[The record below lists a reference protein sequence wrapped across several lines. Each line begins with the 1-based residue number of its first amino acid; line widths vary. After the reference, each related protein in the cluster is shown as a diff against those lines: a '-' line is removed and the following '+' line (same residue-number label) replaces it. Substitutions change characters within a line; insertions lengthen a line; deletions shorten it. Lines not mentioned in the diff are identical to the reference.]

1 MSLPLVCIKR
11 EHGVANVHGYRSSIY
26 HLVWCCPNSKGIWCP
41 VASLNTAYLYWK
53 LPGRPR
59 YHVNSIVEPLRG
71 RSTNN
76 VHNTNAKHF
85 IHAKQAKRKQKKST
99 CAGSKSKERNKRNRR
114 FACRSIYAANP
125 YYLPSRVPKW
135 GLCKIQSNLFFYD
148 FCSIMFQFCYL
159 FVLIILVLLLS
170 TITSTFYCY
179 PVSISLVYV

>member
-11 EHGVANVHGYRSSIY
+11 EHCVANVHGYRSSIY
-26 HLVWCCPNSKGIWCP
+26 HLIWCCPNSKGIWCP

-99 CAGSKSKERNKRNRR
+99 CAGSKARR
-114 FACRSIYAANP
+114 ETRGIGGLLVEAFMQPIHITCLAEYPNGDCAKYNLIYFSMIFAASCAN
-125 YYLPSRVPKW
+125 SATF
-135 GLCKIQSNLFFYD
+135 LFL
-148 FCSIMFQFCYL
+148 L
-159 FVLIILVLLLS
+159 F
-170 TITSTFYCY
+170 
-179 PVSISLVYV
+179 